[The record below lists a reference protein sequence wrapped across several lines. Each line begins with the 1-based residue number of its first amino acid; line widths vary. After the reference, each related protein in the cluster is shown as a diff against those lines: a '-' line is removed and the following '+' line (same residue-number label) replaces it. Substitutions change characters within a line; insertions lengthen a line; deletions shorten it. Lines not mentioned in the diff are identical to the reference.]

1 MARGNVKN
9 LSGQTFGR
17 LKVIERNGSDK
28 HGKALWKCICECGS
42 EKIVIA
48 TTSQLTTSHTQS
60 CGCLQKERTS
70 SCNTKYN
77 KYILSGEFGIGITS
91 NTNEE
96 FYFDLEVYDK
106 IKDYCWSFD
115 GRYLIAYDS
124 STGNNILFHR
134 LIMNCFNEDIVIDH
148 IKHNTLD
155 NRKSELRKCTNSQNN
170 MNHIKRIDNT
180 SGVTGVC
187 FDKRINKWY
196 AQIKVK
202 NKKRI
207 TLGYFTNFEEAV
219 VARKEA
225 EQKYFGKYSYD
236 NSLIIGGH

>member
-1 MARGNVKN
+1 M
-9 LSGQTFGR
+9 
-17 LKVIERNGSDK
+17 
-28 HGKALWKCICECGS
+28 
-42 EKIVIA
+42 
-48 TTSQLTTSHTQS
+48 
-60 CGCLQKERTS
+60 CLQKERTS
-70 SCNTKYN
+70 SCNAKYN

-96 FYFDLEVYDK
+96 FYFDLEDYDK

-134 LIMNCFNEDIVIDH
+134 LIMNCFDKDIVIDH

-155 NRKSELRKCTNSQNN
+155 NRKSKLRKCTNSQNN